1 MCAPLDWT
9 RRAPGESGSPE
20 KVVFMAGNSQS
31 ARATA
36 CNRKSF
42 TDSLGEAAASV
53 ADDSARNACSKVQ
66 STERSTMNCGTVA
79 LLSVIARTSARRIGD
94 IPADAGLVNDALSSV

>member
-1 MCAPLDWT
+1 
-9 RRAPGESGSPE
+9 
-20 KVVFMAGNSQS
+20 MAGNSLS

-42 TDSLGEAAASV
+42 TDSLGEPAASV
-53 ADDSARNACSKVQ
+53 AEDSARNAWSKVQ

-79 LLSVIARTSARRIGD
+79 LLNVIARASARRIGD
-94 IPADAGLVNDALSSV
+94 IPADAGLATDDALSLVGVPIARFTSSS